1 MLRPATPADLDDLA
15 AFLRAADLTVAA
27 LAEPAVCLWL
37 ERDDTG
43 AVAATTGFELGAD
56 GEHALVRSVAV
67 RPDLRGAGDGLRLAR
82 FALDRAADAGAH
94 EAWLFSRRSGGF
106 WQKLGFG
113 PTTTQALAA
122 ALPDAHQVA
131 LFRSTGQLDREVA
144 WRRRLP
150 VPEPLPGP
158 GPGPG
163 QKTEPAPGP
172 VRASFTA

>member
-15 AFLRAADLTVAA
+15 EFLRAADLTVAA
-27 LAEPAVCLWL
+27 LAEPTIRLWL

-56 GEHALVRSVAV
+56 GGHALVRSVAV

-82 FALDRAADAGAH
+82 FALDRAADAGAR

-144 WRRRLP
+144 WHRRLS
-150 VPEPLPGP
+150 VPEPVLVR
-158 GPGPG
+158 
-163 QKTEPAPGP
+163 KTEPEPGP